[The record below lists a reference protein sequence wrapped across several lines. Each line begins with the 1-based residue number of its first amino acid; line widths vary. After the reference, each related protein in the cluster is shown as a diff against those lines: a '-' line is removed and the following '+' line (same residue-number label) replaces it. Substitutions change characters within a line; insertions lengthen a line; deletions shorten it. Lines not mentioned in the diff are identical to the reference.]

1 MILFFLITLRSHE
14 QMRVKTNIKVGNKI
28 QNSIEQAKDILKL
41 ASDTLT
47 KPRVIISEL
56 IDSPTYKSK

>member
-1 MILFFLITLRSHE
+1 
-14 QMRVKTNIKVGNKI
+14 MRVKTNIKVGNKI
-28 QNSIEQAKDILKL
+28 QNSIDQVKDILTL

-56 IDSPTYKSK
+56 IDSPSYTGK

>member
-1 MILFFLITLRSHE
+1 
-14 QMRVKTNIKVGNKI
+14 MRVKSNIRVGINI
-28 QNSIEQAKDILKL
+28 QNSIEQVKDILKL

-56 IDSPTYKSK
+56 IDSPTYNGK

>member
-1 MILFFLITLRSHE
+1 
-14 QMRVKTNIKVGNKI
+14 MRVKTNIKVGNKI
-28 QNSIEQAKDILKL
+28 QNSIEQVKDILKI